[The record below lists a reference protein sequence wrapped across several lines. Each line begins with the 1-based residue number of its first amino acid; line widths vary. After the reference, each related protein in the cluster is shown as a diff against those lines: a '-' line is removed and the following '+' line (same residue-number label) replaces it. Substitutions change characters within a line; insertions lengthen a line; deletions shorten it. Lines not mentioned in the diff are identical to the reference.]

1 MNIDQLRNDTPG
13 CKSIIHLNNAGA
25 ALMPKQVADAIRNY
39 ITDEENYGGYEVAD
53 KRSDELNSFYD
64 YAATLL
70 NTKPNNIAFTTNAT
84 DSYNRALSS
93 VNFQQGDVVL
103 ISGNDYP
110 SNFIAYLSLQ
120 KRYGIKIMLLN
131 NTETGE
137 IDLDDLEN
145 KIKKYV
151 PRLVSVTH
159 VPTSSGLVQ
168 PVNAIGRITQ
178 NYDTLFLLDACQS
191 LGQLHVDAAA
201 TNADF
206 ISGTFRK
213 FLRGPRGAGLLYVSD
228 KALQEGY
235 EPLFP
240 DLHGAEWIAENKYR
254 PEAGARRFEDWETAY
269 ALMMGS
275 KEALKYILDIGIEN
289 IEARNAMLNYKLR
302 HDLKTFCNIH
312 TLDRGKKQCSIITF
326 RAGNK
331 SLQSTKTFFREKG
344 INIYATSKKAAI
356 IDYREKGI
364 DWTLRVSPHY
374 YNTESEI
381 DLFIEATKELQET
394 HQL

>member
-1 MNIDQLRNDTPG
+1 MNIDQLRNDTPR

-25 ALMPKQVADAIRNY
+25 ALMPKQVADAIRDY
-39 ITDEENYGGYEVAD
+39 ITDEENYGGYEVSD

-64 YAATLL
+64 YAAILL
-70 NTKPNNIAFTTNAT
+70 NTKHNNIAFTTNAT

-93 VNFQQGDVVL
+93 VNFQQDDVVL

-120 KRYGIKIMLLN
+120 KRYGIKIILLN

-145 KIKKYV
+145 KIKKFA

-191 LGQLHVDAAA
+191 LGQLQVDAAA

-206 ISGTFRK
+206 ISGTLRK

-228 KALQEGY
+228 KALQAGY

-240 DLHGAEWIAENKYR
+240 DLRGAEWIAENKYR

-269 ALMMGS
+269 ALMIGS
-275 KEALKYILDIGIEN
+275 KEALKYLLDIGIEN

-302 HDLKTFCNIH
+302 HDLKTFCNID

-331 SLQSTKTFFREKG
+331 SLQSTKKFFQEKG
-344 INIYATSKKAAI
+344 INIYATSKKDAI

-381 DLFIEATKELQET
+381 DLFIEAVKELQEI
-394 HQL
+394 QL

>member
-1 MNIDQLRNDTPG
+1 MTGMNIDQLRNDTPG

-120 KRYGIKIMLLN
+120 KRYGIKIILVN

-145 KIKKYV
+145 KIKKFA

-168 PVNAIGRITQ
+168 PVNAIGKITQ
-178 NYDTLFLLDACQS
+178 NHDTLFLLDACQS
-191 LGQLHVDAAA
+191 LGQLEVDAAA
-201 TNADF
+201 INADF
-206 ISGTFRK
+206 I
-213 FLRGPRGAGLLYVSD
+213 LMNNVIL
-228 KALQEGY
+228 E
-235 EPLFP
+235 LF
-240 DLHGAEWIAENKYR
+240 
-254 PEAGARRFEDWETAY
+254 
-269 ALMMGS
+269 
-275 KEALKYILDIGIEN
+275 
-289 IEARNAMLNYKLR
+289 
-302 HDLKTFCNIH
+302 
-312 TLDRGKKQCSIITF
+312 
-326 RAGNK
+326 
-331 SLQSTKTFFREKG
+331 
-344 INIYATSKKAAI
+344 
-356 IDYREKGI
+356 
-364 DWTLRVSPHY
+364 
-374 YNTESEI
+374 
-381 DLFIEATKELQET
+381 
-394 HQL
+394 